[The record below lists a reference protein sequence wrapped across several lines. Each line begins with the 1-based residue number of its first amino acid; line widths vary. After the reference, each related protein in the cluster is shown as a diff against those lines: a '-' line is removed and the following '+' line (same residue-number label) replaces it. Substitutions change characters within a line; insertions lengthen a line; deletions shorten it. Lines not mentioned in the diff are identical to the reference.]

1 MEAKEDDETFSEFV
15 RISCEDRVKKI
26 KNKKKGNHY
35 LIFKGLEAL
44 EVIKNSL
51 SFEEFRGFIKGNIL
65 KYQLRLGKKDII
77 ENETKKIEYYQNI
90 LIELEKD
97 KNV

>member
-1 MEAKEDDETFSEFV
+1 MEVKEDEALSEFV
-15 RISCEDRVKKI
+15 RVACEDRVKRI

-44 EVIKNSL
+44 GVIKNSL
-51 SFEEFRGFIKGNIL
+51 SFEEFRGFVKGNIL
-65 KYQLRLGKKDII
+65 KYQLRLGKKDLI
-77 ENETKKIEYYQNI
+77 ENETKKIKYYQNI
-90 LIELEKD
+90 LIELEKE